1 MAPICATR
9 AWYSATSWACTAPP
23 EVEVPL
29 AGPGGGRLGPEGR
42 PDDDG
47 PPVVVDDVGW
57 LVCELD
63 ADVAEM
69 LGADA
74 VTVVVTVTVIGGRV
88 WFSSTGES
96 EEHPVTVASPARRL
110 AKATVTVRRPF
121 TLTCLTG
128 ILLPF
133 APGRPW
139 CAARCRSLFPL
150 VAVCA
155 R

>member
-1 MAPICATR
+1 M
-9 AWYSATSWACTAPP
+9 
-23 EVEVPL
+23 
-29 AGPGGGRLGPEGR
+29 GPEGR
-42 PDDDG
+42 LADDG
-47 PPVVVDDVGW
+47 PPVVVGW
-57 LVCELD
+57 FVCELD
-63 ADVAEM
+63 GDVAEM
-69 LGADA
+69 LVADA
-74 VTVVVTVTVIGGRV
+74 VTVVVTVTVTGGRV

-96 EEHPVTVASPARRL
+96 EEHPVTVASPATRL
-110 AKATVTVRRPF
+110 AKAAVTVRGPF